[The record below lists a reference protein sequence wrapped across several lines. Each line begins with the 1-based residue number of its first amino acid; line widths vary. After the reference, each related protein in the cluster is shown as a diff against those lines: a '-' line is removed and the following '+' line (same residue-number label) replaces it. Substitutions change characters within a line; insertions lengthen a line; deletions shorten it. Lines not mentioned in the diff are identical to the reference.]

1 MERRQGRAAKCSTAQ
16 AANLNNAASED
27 GKKRRASSA
36 KLPFCTRLE

>member
-1 MERRQGRAAKCSTAQ
+1 MGRRQGRAAKCSMAQ

-27 GKKRRASSA
+27 GKKRCVSSV